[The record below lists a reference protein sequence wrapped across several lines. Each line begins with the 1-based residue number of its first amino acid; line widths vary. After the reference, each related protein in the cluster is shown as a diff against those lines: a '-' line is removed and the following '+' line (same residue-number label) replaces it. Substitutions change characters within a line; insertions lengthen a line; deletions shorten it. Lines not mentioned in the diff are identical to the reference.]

1 MENAYIIVIFF
12 LILIIVL
19 TIGII
24 LFIYYNKNNDVTNK
38 QYEESRDIK
47 NDWCKD
53 NNDYFNYENT
63 DDDIILF

>member
-38 QYEESRDIK
+38 QYEDRI
-47 NDWCKD
+47 CKD